1 MNRDER
7 KKRLQDIIE
16 LNRQNA
22 IKQEYE
28 ELATEFCDELLEK
41 ESINVLTVEQSEEIE
56 DRFVEEFPFDFS
68 GSVARIDWEK
78 MSIKYQIDGVHHLSS
93 FIKQGGFENSVV
105 YLIRKT
111 SSSPNQTPVIST
123 TIENIIISFDNIS
136 YEEQFIYCPREKY
149 VIEVLWSG
157 EIIAGWQE

>member
-56 DRFVEEFPFDFS
+56 DRFVEEFPFDSS

-78 MSIKYQIDGVHHLSS
+78 MSTKFQIDEAHHLFS
-93 FIKQGGFENSVV
+93 FIKQGGFENSIV

-111 SSSPNQTPVIST
+111 SSTFNQIPVIST
-123 TIENIIISFDNIS
+123 TIENIIISFVNIS
-136 YEEQFIYCPREKY
+136 YEEQFIYCPSEKY
-149 VIEVLWSG
+149 AIEVLWSG
-157 EIIAGWQE
+157 EIIAGW